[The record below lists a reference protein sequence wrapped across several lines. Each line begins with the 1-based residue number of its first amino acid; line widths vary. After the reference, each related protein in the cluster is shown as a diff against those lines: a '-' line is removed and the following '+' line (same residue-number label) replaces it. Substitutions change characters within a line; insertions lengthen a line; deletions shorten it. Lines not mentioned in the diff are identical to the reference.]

1 MHEVA
6 RRCRPRWMLA
16 TAVAVAAA
24 ALAVAVTGCG
34 STGSASSR
42 TTSTSASS
50 RTTSTTSPIGVVA
63 SGSYHGDGF
72 EVAIPSGW
80 KKVASAAAATSA
92 SGVVFGPAGDT
103 RTSITIHS
111 YRQPTEGIDQTLAD
125 VIMSD
130 KVEES
135 TGQMR
140 NIHVQVHSAEVQGA
154 AQAKEL
160 LESYT
165 ARAGRV
171 RYVDLVALTSSG
183 TMITVEAA
191 APANAP
197 GFDPAIAARS
207 LRIAG
212 G

>member
-1 MHEVA
+1 MYEVA
-6 RRCRPRWMLA
+6 RRRRRRRMLA
-16 TAVAVAAA
+16 TAVAAA

-34 STGSASSR
+34 SSGSASS
-42 TTSTSASS
+42 SATS
-50 RTTSTTSPIGVVA
+50 RTSSTGVAA
-63 SGSYHGDGF
+63 SGRYQGDGF

-80 KKVASAAAATSA
+80 QKVASAAAATGA
-92 SGVVFGPAGDT
+92 SGVVFGPAGDN

-125 VIMSD
+125 VITSD

-140 NIHVQVHSAEVQGA
+140 NIRVQVHSAEVHGA
-154 AQAKEL
+154 TQAKEL
-160 LESYT
+160 VESYT

-171 RYVDLVALTSSG
+171 RYIDLVALTPSG

-191 APANAP
+191 APANAT
-197 GFDPAIAARS
+197 GFDPVSAAGS
-207 LRIAG
+207 LRITG